1 SGQQQQ
7 QQPSALTRCG
17 SAPDGPRLLSAIDV
31 QQLADKQQAAA
42 PGAPS
47 SALGFGAL
55 VLSAFLPSYPL
66 PHSPAVTPAPSS
78 PTTGSPVTLACFAAA
93 DVTLG
98 PPGSTPFL
106 QPTGLNLSTASG
118 LVMESAS
125 LSTDCDTVLSY
136 QQHFCDSRA
145 VAGSLTVRAGMEG
158 VVTMRDLEAGA
169 VLVSSWQDGFT
180 TLRNV
185 TLTCPSP
192 PAARQPP
199 CRLAAVQDSQ
209 QLLQAFT
216 TYVPAAVAAA
226 ANVTIVIAANITIS
240 PSWPATPVSVGGNV
254 MLVGS
259 PLLGVV
265 VLDLQLRVGLW
276 DLQPSALVVLEKLTC
291 VNLAPTYFTVAL
303 VFSQFGP
310 LAERMWAFNRSNRQL
325 HVQGCTL
332 VVPQDEL
339 AYSRYWITFL
349 VSPVSEAQAKAAWLR
364 VVELK
369 VLAVNSSGVYY
380 DRLASFTTLYI
391 NVRITNSLGDYPL
404 LPQQGLLSQL
414 QAEDV
419 PLTAVNA
426 VNNKA
431 DFQLALLPNNSNP
444 DEQGR
449 RWLLLLGNIS
459 LAANTSQPVSAPL
472 ALLGDTVL
480 LPVPKEQPRR
490 LSLAVAAALA
500 VPEFATFRIRQLLLD
515 GLAPLASTYDPQA
528 PLAALA
534 SPLWGLSLSPTS
546 SVNLSNC
553 TLLLGADEL
562 RLIQQALLPADQA
575 KALPVGRSYDAVLIA
590 AVQSFFGSALRLGSY
605 NASALAIVT
614 GATPRYSLTNVS
626 FRLPVLAYGESAG
639 PNFTALGVPL
649 ERAADPGASRSSGLA
664 PWAVGVLVGCV
675 VGGVLLAA
683 AVLFAVWQRRAQQKR
698 ASSEAG
704 AYERYLRDGRTAAG
718 GGQQCGSDLVPPSQ
732 EMTNSS
738 QVLRPGGRADVGAAA
753 SVAMTMGGRTSGLG
767 PGGGPGMAAAGKQT
781 SGSAIGAG
789 SSSFATARGEG
800 SLAAG
805 DGTPAA
811 PRARNTDAM
820 GFTTQVSDSF
830 EQPPTSS
837 AIGQPGGRAH
847 AGPGRPGGAHMAGLM
862 TTGNVLSTTTETGSG
877 SGAAAA
883 STPGMMTTG
892 GGSLEQMHSIIS
904 LLGRDFNDKQL
915 AVHNLLGKGA
925 HGTVYRG
932 TWRGLAV
939 AVKSM
944 IFNSDNNARQ
954 QQRPLLEA
962 AISSNLAH
970 TNIVTT
976 YSYELREVE
985 HELAS
990 LSPELARQ
998 GGGWRLLIIQ
1008 EYCDAGPLRRLVDCG
1023 FFLTPPKPSPSRA
1036 KLKLTS
1042 VLLRRDSPSHG
1053 EGSGGGTVRLAA
1065 TTEPGV
1071 ATSSRGSSGSNGAGT
1086 APGPGTGSGSG
1097 GRGSPGDPPALQ
1109 PTHSGHAPDG
1119 NGGGHGGGGSGGG
1132 GTAAPRPLLEDAA
1145 DMGPRPMS
1153 NLDAALRYTE
1163 AALMIARGLQHIHA
1177 KNIVH
1182 GDLNPNNVL
1191 LVRTHETP
1199 LGFCLKVADFGLS
1212 VRVGEGQSHLS
1223 NLFQGSPYYVAP
1235 EVMLSGKVGK
1245 SADIFSLGIMLWE
1258 LQNGT
1263 RPPWRMGVRLRG
1275 YPSLNTGELTFGPE
1289 TPPRYIRLTR
1299 DCFHASKDTRPIIAH
1314 VVDTLVSIKAELAAL
1329 RGGT

>member
-1 SGQQQQ
+1 MLAPLSSTQQQQ
-7 QQPSALTRCG
+7 QQDAPARCADVPRQLSAL
-17 SAPDGPRLLSAIDV
+17 DV
-31 QQLADKQQAAA
+31 RQLAYEQQAAA
-42 PGAPS
+42 P
-47 SALGFGAL
+47 
-55 VLSAFLPSYPL
+55 
-66 PHSPAVTPAPSS
+66 
-78 PTTGSPVTLACFAAA
+78 GSPVTLACFAAA
-93 DVTLG
+93 NVALG
-98 PPGSTPFL
+98 PPGSAPFL

-136 QQHFCDSRA
+136 QQYFCDSRA
-145 VAGSLTVRAGMEG
+145 VAGSLT
-158 VVTMRDLEAGA
+158 LEAGA

-240 PSWPATPVSVGGNV
+240 PSWPAIPVSVGGNV
-254 MLVGS
+254 TLVGS
-259 PLLGVV
+259 PLLGMA
-265 VLDLQLRVGLW
+265 VLDLQLRVDLW
-276 DLQPSALVVLEKLTC
+276 DLQSTAFVTLEDLTC
-291 VNLAPTYFTVAL
+291 VNLAPKYFTVAF
-303 VFSQFGP
+303 VSSQFGP
-310 LAERMWAFNRSNRQL
+310 LAERVRAFNRF
-325 HVQGCTL
+325 
-332 VVPQDEL
+332 
-339 AYSRYWITFL
+339 WITSYI
-349 VSPVSEAQAKAAWLR
+349 SPVPKAQAKAAWLR
-364 VVELK
+364 VVDMK
-369 VLAVNSSGVYY
+369 VVAVNGSGIFYAS
-380 DRLASFTTLYI
+380 LASFTTLFT
-391 NVRITNSLGDYPL
+391 NVRVTDSLGGYPL
-404 LPQQGLLSQL
+404 LPQQGMLSQL

-419 PLTAVNA
+419 PLTAVNV
-426 VNNKA
+426 VNNRD
-431 DFQLALLPNNSNP
+431 DFQLALLPNMSSP

-449 RWLLLLGNIS
+449 RWLLLLSNIS
-459 LAANTSQPVSAPL
+459 LAVSASQPAPAPL
-472 ALLGDTVL
+472 ALPGDTVFAT
-480 LPVPKEQPRR
+480 VPGLQSRR
-490 LSLAVAAALA
+490 LSQAAVG
-500 VPEFATFRIRQLLLD
+500 VPGFTRLQVRQLVLD
-515 GLAPLASTYDPQA
+515 DLAPTADAYESQS

-575 KALPVGRSYDAVLIA
+575 KALPVGRSYGTVLVA
-590 AVQSFFGSALRLGSY
+590 AVRAFFGSALRLDSY
-605 NASALAIVT
+605 NASALAFAT

-626 FRLPVLAYGESAG
+626 LQLPVLAYGEAAG
-639 PNFTALGVPL
+639 PNFTTLGVPL
-649 ERAADPGASRSSGLA
+649 ERAAHRRSGLA

-675 VGGVLLAA
+675 VGGVLLLA
-683 AVLFAVWQRRAQQKR
+683 AVLFAVWRRVR
-698 ASSEAG
+698 ARREHAG
-704 AYERYLRDGRTAAG
+704 AYERYLRGGRTEAG
-718 GGQQCGSDLVPPSQ
+718 GSQQCGSDLVPPSQ
-732 EMTNSS
+732 ELTNSS
-738 QVLRPGGRADVGAAA
+738 QVLRPGGRADIGAAA
-753 SVAMTMGGRTSGLG
+753 LVAMTMDGLTSGLG
-767 PGGGPGMAAAGKQT
+767 PGGGTSAAAAAKT
-781 SGSAIGAG
+781 SGCGTGAG
-789 SSSFATARGEG
+789 SSSFAPGQGEG
-800 SLAAG
+800 GLAGGGGALVASTALETGAEVAG
-805 DGTPAA
+805 ARAISARAA
-811 PRARNTDAM
+811 SALP
-820 GFTTQVSDSF
+820 DSF
-830 EQPPTSS
+830 ERSPTSS

-847 AGPGRPGGAHMAGLM
+847 AGPARPGSVHQAGFLLATAGAA
-862 TTGNVLSTTTETGSG
+862 TGSG
-877 SGAAAA
+877 SGSAADAAAA
-883 STPGMMTTG
+883 QAALLMTTG

-932 TWRGLAV
+932 TWRGLEV

-944 IFNSDNNARQ
+944 IFNSDSSVRQ

-998 GGGWRLLIIQ
+998 RGGWRLLIIQ

-1023 FFLTPPKPSPSRA
+1023 FFLTPPKVMASRA
-1036 KLKLTS
+1036 RLRLAS
-1042 VLLRRDSPSHG
+1042 VLLRRDSPSHA
-1053 EGSGGGTVRLAA
+1053 EGSADGNVRSTATMEPAAGT
-1065 TTEPGV
+1065 P
-1071 ATSSRGSSGSNGAGT
+1071 SRGSSGSNGAGT

-1097 GRGSPGDPPALQ
+1097 GKGSPCNTPRAQ
-1109 PTHSGHAPDG
+1109 APG
-1119 NGGGHGGGGSGGG
+1119 GGGGGHGGGGSGGG
-1132 GTAAPRPLLEDAA
+1132 GTAAPRLLLEDAA
-1145 DMGPRPMS
+1145 DMGPRPIS

-1163 AALMIARGLQHIHA
+1163 AALMMARGLQHIHA
-1177 KNIVH
+1177 KHIVH

-1191 LVRTHETP
+1191 LVRAPETP

-1223 NLFQGSPYYVAP
+1223 NLFQGSPYYIAP
-1235 EVMLSGKVGK
+1235 EVILSGKVGK

-1263 RPPWRMGVRLRG
+1263 RPPWLMGVRLRS

-1299 DCFHASKDTRPIIAH
+1299 DCFHASKDTRPNIAH
-1314 VVDTLVSIKAELAAL
+1314 VVDTLVSIKAELEAL
-1329 RGGT
+1329 R